1 MNITRGRI
9 QTIILLVA
17 LVSLMVLA
25 CRLGGSPTGVPP
37 TPIAKVTSQGSNQSS
52 APPTAPQTESSTAQP
67 APAQTAPAQ
76 TATSTDLSQ
85 ADLPAGFPLYPG
97 GHDYTWVAGMM
108 LMYTADADVRTA
120 SGFYAAQMGAGGYS
134 DLAGGGGATGE
145 CGGDC
150 GPVPTKTP
158 GPTPTAT
165 PEGWMRSTE
174 QAWVKGSELIM
185 IDYSANS
192 EGTTDV
198 SIVFAGK

>member
-25 CRLGGSPTGVPP
+25 CRLGAPSTAATP
-37 TPIAKVTSQGSNQSS
+37 TPIANVPGQSS
-52 APPTAPQTESSTAQP
+52 NTLSAPTTAPQTESSTAQP
-67 APAQTAPAQ
+67 VPSQTAPAQ

-97 GHDYTWVAGMM
+97 GHDFTWVAGMM
-108 LMYTADADVRTA
+108 LEYTADADVRTT
-120 SGFYAAQMGAGGYS
+120 SSFYAAQMKAGGYS
-134 DLAGGGGATGE
+134 DLLGGGGATGE

-150 GPVPTKTP
+150 GPVPTHTP

-174 QAWVKGSELIM
+174 QAWMNGSAQIV
-185 IDYSANS
+185 IDYSANPD
-192 EGTTDV
+192 GTTNI